1 MMNGDPADGS
11 AEDVSPDN
19 DGPLFHD
26 MPPTFATNN
35 GCSGN
40 TIDVWE
46 IDPDFATPADSTIAE
61 VARIPVS
68 AIDGDICPAVRE
80 RCIDQPGSGTGTA
93 PNNVTFL
100 EAISDTLMHRLQLRD
115 FGFDED
121 GRRDKRAVVSA
132 TVDANG
138 KGKAGIHWYEFRN
151 NGSGWGL
158 YQENTFSPDRDHRWM
173 GSIAMNRKGE
183 TCVGYS
189 ISSQDT
195 HPSIGIAGRT
205 GPSPTFNVRERV
217 VFDGNVDGFVQRQ
230 TARWGDYSAMAV
242 DPVNDTFW
250 YTQEHAQPNSV
261 IGERFGW
268 ATKIVQIKLP
278 E

>member
-1 MMNGDPADGS
+1 
-11 AEDVSPDN
+11 
-19 DGPLFHD
+19 

-35 GCSGN
+35 GGSGN

-183 TCVGYS
+183 TCLGYS

-217 VFDGNVDGFVQRQ
+217 VFDGNVDGFVQPNEIN
-230 TARWGDYSAMAV
+230 TSAAPLTWSAAYNPANPGNFATRSV
-242 DPVNDTFW
+242 TP
-250 YTQEHAQPNSV
+250 HALAESASPSAPKTIQGHFRRP
-261 IGERFGW
+261 R
-268 ATKIVQIKLP
+268 TKRPAAISGNRTEP
-278 E
+278 T